1 MKTTSKSSTSPERPG
16 VPLHEVRDYSR
27 VRCML
32 APDGLTDFDEPHD
45 LRETKP
51 CLLGA
56 WNMPR
61 IEPTFTHK
69 VEDRPP

>member
-1 MKTTSKSSTSPERPG
+1 
-16 VPLHEVRDYSR
+16 
-27 VRCML
+27 ML